1 MVCPIVRWSGSLTSA
16 VSADAQT
23 GFSPGRLFEAPGPG
37 QRGRLRHN
45 GSLSPRRVLFAAAV
59 LLALA
64 ALLSSLSPREERAVA
79 PSRTEQDAAARR
91 PAAHGRPAG
100 LPADKVVRAREG
112 DVVDLEVMSAQPD
125 EARID
130 DLGVSGPAGPGLPA
144 DLRFVADQAGRFP
157 VTLRDSG
164 ERVGTLERR
173 PGTR

>member
-1 MVCPIVRWSGSLTSA
+1 
-16 VSADAQT
+16 
-23 GFSPGRLFEAPGPG
+23 
-37 QRGRLRHN
+37 
-45 GSLSPRRVLFAAAV
+45 LSPRRVLFVAAV

-64 ALLSSLSPREERAVA
+64 AVLSSLSPREDRAVA
-79 PSRTEQDAAARR
+79 PSRTEQDAQARR
-91 PAAHGRPAG
+91 PARTVSGR

-164 ERVGTLERR
+164 ERVGLLVVAPT
-173 PGTR
+173 P

>member
-1 MVCPIVRWSGSLTSA
+1 M
-16 VSADAQT
+16 
-23 GFSPGRLFEAPGPG
+23 
-37 QRGRLRHN
+37 
-45 GSLSPRRVLFAAAV
+45 SPRRVLFAAAV

-79 PSRTEQDAAARR
+79 PSRTEQDEAARR
-91 PAAHGRPAG
+91 PARIVSGR

-112 DVVDLEVMSAQPD
+112 DVVDLRVMSAQPD

-130 DLGVSGPAGPGLPA
+130 DLGISGPAGPGLPA

-164 ERVGTLERR
+164 ERVGTLDVA
-173 PGTR
+173 PAG